1 MIFIDTS
8 AYYAL
13 FDLSDKNH
21 EAAAQVWVTIR
32 NHPDQLACSN
42 YILLETLALLQ
53 NHLGMAA
60 VQDFIRLTNNMSV
73 FWIGIEQH
81 NLAISALLTAG
92 RRGLS
97 LVDCASFEIMRSRGI
112 NTAFTFDLHFYRTG
126 FHLYPLIQSNIYYA
140 ITLPI
145 SP

>member
-13 FDLSDKNH
+13 FDLSDKHH
-21 EAAAQVWVTIR
+21 EAAAQAWVSIR

-42 YILLETLALLQ
+42 YILLETIALLQ
-53 NHLGMAA
+53 YRLGMAA

-81 NLAISALLTAG
+81 NLVVSALLTAG

-97 LVDCASFEIMRSRGI
+97 LVDCVSFEIMRSRGI
-112 NTAFTFDLHFYRTG
+112 NTAFTFDLRFAEQG
-126 FHLYPLIQSNIYYA
+126 FTCIP
-140 ITLPI
+140 
-145 SP
+145 